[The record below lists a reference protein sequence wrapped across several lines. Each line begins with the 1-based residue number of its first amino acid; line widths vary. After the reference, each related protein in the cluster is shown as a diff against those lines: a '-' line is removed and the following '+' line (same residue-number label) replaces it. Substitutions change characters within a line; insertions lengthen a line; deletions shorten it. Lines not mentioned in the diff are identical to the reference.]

1 MQKCMRCMGDIGQE
15 AFCPHCGNEIRRE
28 TALKGQLPE
37 GTILNR
43 RYIAGH
49 VIGRDSI
56 GITYIAWD
64 AEQEQMIAIKEWF
77 PEGFSKRKV
86 NLREAEFSAAH
97 PVIVSLQNQFLEF
110 AKKQA
115 ESRMPEMLADI
126 FNVFSENGTAYYTM
140 EYLEGKTLRQ
150 LFCEENPIKQDAARK
165 IFDSLLHTVEE
176 MHLHGIVHGNLTPD
190 NVVITKDGR
199 LVFLNRRWFSAD
211 LNGVGNLLFSEN
223 YAAPEVCAGTANE
236 SQDLD
241 TYSVYAIYYR
251 MLTGIEPVGV
261 EKQLQRRKL
270 PTLSEL
276 GVFIQQKEEKEI
288 MQKLSIRQ
296 KRGKTSRKASG
307 KKRFGVILFG
317 LVGVAAAGAIF
328 VCLQFSKSQ
337 NILEKTEKR
346 PEGLAENILSEGTT
360 ESMEKETD
368 SKEEE
373 TEQEITKQ
381 KIMGKERLN
390 SSIDTIVKN
399 AGGKWCVSVS
409 DTGIDSDK
417 EVVSIQNEMQD
428 GNEIRYLFFAER
440 VFRDIIASK
449 DYNNGKDYKKV
460 IKELIKKRNKD
471 EYNANTSA
479 FSTDDLTWDNNI
491 TQYAIDSG
499 SKEVKWEG
507 DTFRCTPKE
516 GAKLLERI
524 YADKDSSGSFCFRS
538 LKTWINAYNQENSKG
553 CVMKNKPEWDALEFY
568 SEAGTESALEYFAC
582 ITRSTDIGKGSGFK
596 IGIMA
601 KQLPEELDREEL
613 DREDI
618 LSEIVTDICEYYES
632 QEDN

>member
-28 TALKGQLPE
+28 TALRGQLPE

-64 AEQEQMIAIKEWF
+64 AKQEQRIAIKEWF
-77 PEGFSKRKV
+77 PEGFSRRKA
-86 NLREAEFSAAH
+86 NLREAEFSDAH
-97 PVIVSLQNQFLEF
+97 PEIVSLRNQFLEF

-115 ESRMPEMLADI
+115 ESKMPEMLADI
-126 FNVFSENGTAYYTM
+126 FHVFFENGTVYYTM

-150 LFCEENPIKQDAARK
+150 LFCQENPIKQDAARK

-176 MHLHGIVHGNLTPD
+176 MHLHGIIHGNLTPD
-190 NVVITKDGR
+190 NVVITEEGR
-199 LVFLNRRWFSAD
+199 LVFLNPRWFSVD
-211 LNGVGNLLFSEN
+211 LNRVRNLLFSEN

-261 EKQLQRRKL
+261 EKQLKRRKL

-276 GVFIQQKEEKEI
+276 GVFIQQEEEKEI
-288 MQKLSIRQ
+288 MQKLSVRQ

-317 LVGVAAAGAIF
+317 LAGAAAAGAIF

-337 NILEKTEKR
+337 NILERAEKW
-346 PEGLAENILSEGTT
+346 PGGFAENILSEGTT
-360 ESMEKETD
+360 ESMEKETER
-368 SKEEE
+368 KEEE
-373 TEQEITKQ
+373 TKQEITKQ
-381 KIMGKERLN
+381 KIMDKEYLN
-390 SSIDTIVKN
+390 RSIDAIVQD
-399 AGGKWCVSVS
+399 AEGRWSVSVS
-409 DTGIDSDK
+409 GTGTDSDK
-417 EVVSIQNEMQD
+417 EIVSIQDEMQD

-440 VFRDIIASK
+440 VSHDIIESK
-449 DYNNGKDYKKV
+449 DYDNDEDYKKV
-460 IKELIKKRNKD
+460 IKELIEKRNKD

-479 FSTDDLTWDNNI
+479 FSNDDLTWDNNI
-491 TQYAIDSG
+491 TQYAADSDIHV
-499 SKEVKWEG
+499 EWEG

-524 YADKDSSGSFCFRS
+524 YIKDESLKT
-538 LKTWINAYNQENSKG
+538 LKTWINAYNQENAEG
-553 CVMKNKPEWDALEFY
+553 CVMKNNLEWDALEFY
-568 SEAGTESALEYFAC
+568 SETESALEYFAC
-582 ITRSTDIGKGSGFK
+582 ITQNVDIEKDSGFE

-601 KQLPEELDREEL
+601 KELPEGSDREE
-613 DREDI
+613 I
-618 LSEIVTDICEYYES
+618 LSKIVADICEYYKS
-632 QEDN
+632 QKNN